1 MSLAL
6 VIDLAGTFA
15 FALSGAM
22 LAARRDLDLF
32 GLAVLAVTSAMAGGM
47 IRDALLGATPVAAL
61 SDIRYL
67 VTALI
72 ATAVVALG
80 FRQIERLEKPV
91 MLVDAI
97 GLGFFAVGGCT
108 KALDAGLS
116 PLPAMLMGVLTG
128 VGGGAVRDVLV
139 QEVPRVLREDIYA
152 LAAMLGSGIVVLGG
166 WMDLSQGFT
175 WVVAIVATAGLRI
188 QSVRHN
194 WHLPRNFR
202 R

>member
-6 VIDLAGTFA
+6 VIDLTGTFA

-32 GLAVLAVTSAMAGGM
+32 GLAVLAVSTAMAGGM

-67 VTALI
+67 VIALV
-72 ATAVVALG
+72 AAGVVALG

-128 VGGGAVRDVLV
+128 VGGGMVRDVLV

-152 LAAMLGSGIVVLGG
+152 LAALMGSGLVVLGG
-166 WMDLSQGFT
+166 WLDLSQGFT
-175 WVVAIVATAGLRI
+175 WAVAILATAGLRI
-188 QSVRHN
+188 QSVRRG